1 MSEETSECAD
11 EQAENEGRCL
21 CSSEGQQGS
30 FIHNTSISLVAQM
43 HYLQCRFIYL
53 FIFIQ

>member
-1 MSEETSECAD
+1 MSEETSESAD

-30 FIHNTSISLVAQM
+30 FITESKMIISLVAQM
-43 HYLQCRFIYL
+43 QYLQ
-53 FIFIQ
+53 

>member
-1 MSEETSECAD
+1 MSEETSESAD

-30 FIHNTSISLVAQM
+30 FINDMSISLVAHMQ
-43 HYLQCRFIYL
+43 HLQ
-53 FIFIQ
+53 